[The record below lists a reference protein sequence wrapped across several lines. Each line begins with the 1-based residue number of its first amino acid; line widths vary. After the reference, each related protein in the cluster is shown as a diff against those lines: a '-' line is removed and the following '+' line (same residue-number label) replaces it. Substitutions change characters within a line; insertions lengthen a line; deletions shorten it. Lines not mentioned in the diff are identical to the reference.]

1 MAGRRHDEGRACL
14 CDRPDGTCAGL
25 LVRRLS
31 QDRVW
36 ELAEEIWTASSGDA
50 LPARPIL
57 DPRSSRAGASAEAAY
72 RQHRD
77 RERAGWRLG
86 WRWWSIAVAG
96 AAVIGGLAIGV
107 SFGPW
112 LGWLTGLLLAAWTGW
127 RLRFRPSPGVRVWRR
142 QAAMQ
147 RRTAEVLAPLGADG
161 YLVLHDV
168 TLPGW
173 LDSLDH
179 VAAGPTGVWVVGSWR
194 HRRLLPG
201 GPPPATLRGLR
212 GQADAL
218 SEVLEGWTGLPVRPL
233 LCLHSPWSV
242 PHGAGDG
249 VRAAALGQL
258 PGIVRSGPSASSDEV
273 EQAAHRLLAVLRPAA

>member
-1 MAGRRHDEGRACL
+1 MAGRRHDDGRVCL
-14 CDRPDGTCAGL
+14 CDLPDGTCAGL

-36 ELAEEIWTASSGDA
+36 ELAEEIWTASSGDV

-77 RERAGWRLG
+77 RERAGWRL
-86 WRWWSIAVAG
+86 
-96 AAVIGGLAIGV
+96 
-107 SFGPW
+107 
-112 LGWLTGLLLAAWTGW
+112 
-127 RLRFRPSPGVRVWRR
+127 RFRPSPGVRVWRR

-147 RRTAEVLAPLGADG
+147 RRAAEVLTPLGEDG

-179 VAAGPTGVWVVGSWR
+179 VAVGPTGVWVIESWR

-201 GPPPATLRGLR
+201 GPPPATVRGL
-212 GQADAL
+212 
-218 SEVLEGWTGLPVRPL
+218 P
-233 LCLHSPWSV
+233 
-242 PHGAGDG
+242 
-249 VRAAALGQL
+249 
-258 PGIVRSGPSASSDEV
+258 GPSASPDEV
-273 EQAAHRLLAVLRPAA
+273 EQATRRLLAVLRPAA